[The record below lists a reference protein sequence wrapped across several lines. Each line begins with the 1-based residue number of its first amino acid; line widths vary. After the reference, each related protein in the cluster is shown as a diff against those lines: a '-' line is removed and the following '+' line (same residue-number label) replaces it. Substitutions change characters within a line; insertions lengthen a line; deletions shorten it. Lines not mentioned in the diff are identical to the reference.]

1 MKFAVLGPGEKAA
14 GYSTK
19 RILEE
24 ARRDF
29 KKVDLIP
36 VIDVKLRV
44 DKKGVDAFYGKE
56 SLSGYDYI
64 LPRIDS
70 KRAEVG
76 YPIMRFLDHMGIQK
90 PYLAETV
97 IIAHN
102 KFITLEQLAKKGIP
116 VPETYLTSSKET
128 ANSVMKRV
136 KLPAVIK
143 LLSGFGGE
151 GVLMVDSEEA
161 FRSIIETMKIL
172 RQELL
177 IEKYIPNPGED
188 VRGIMAGD
196 EIIASYK
203 RIAAPGEKKANIH
216 LGGRAVSYKLTP
228 EMKEIVFKSGEAIKS
243 KLCAI
248 DMVVGKEGPQVIEVN
263 INFGLKGI
271 EKTTDI
277 NIARRI
283 IEFVKDEL
291 KR

>member
-128 ANSVMKRV
+128 ANSVMKRI

-161 FRSIIETMKIL
+161 FRSIIETMKTL

-203 RIAAPGEKKANIH
+203 RIAASGEKKANIH

-228 EMKEIVFKSGEAIKS
+228 EMKEIVFKSGEAVKS
-243 KLCAI
+243 RLCAI

>member
-228 EMKEIVFKSGEAIKS
+228 EMEEIVFKSGEAIKS

>member
-1 MKFAVLGPGEKAA
+1 MKFAVLGPRETEA

-24 ARRDF
+24 ARKDF
-29 KKVDLIP
+29 KSVELIP
-36 VIDVKLRV
+36 AIHVRLKTDN
-44 DKKGVDAFYGKE
+44 KGLYIFYNKE
-56 SLSGYDYI
+56 DLSKYDYI

-70 KRAEVG
+70 KRAQIG
-76 YPIMRFLDHMGIQK
+76 YPIMRFLDHFGVRK
-90 PYLAETV
+90 PYVAETL

-102 KFITLEQLAKKGIP
+102 KFLTLEQLAKHKIP
-116 VPETYLTSSKET
+116 IPETFLTSSRQSAKKIME
-128 ANSVMKRV
+128 KI

-151 GVLMVDSEEA
+151 GVLMIDSKEA
-161 FRSIIETMKIL
+161 FNSLIDTMKIL
-172 RQELL
+172 KQEML
-177 IEKYIPNPGED
+177 IEEYVPNPGED
-188 VRGIMAGD
+188 IRGIMAGD

-203 RIAAPGEKKANIH
+203 RIAPPGQKKANIH
-216 LGGRAVSYKLTP
+216 LGGRAVSYKLTE
-228 EMKEIVFKSGEAIKS
+228 EMKEIVFRAGEAIKS

-248 DMVVGKEGPQVIEVN
+248 DMLVGKDGPQVIEVN

-271 EKTTDI
+271 EKTTNI

-283 IEFVKDEL
+283 IEFVKEEL

>member
-1 MKFAVLGPGEKAA
+1 MKFAVLGPREGEA

-24 ARRDF
+24 ARKDF
-29 KKVDLIP
+29 KNVKLIP
-36 VIDVKLRV
+36 AIDVRLKTDR
-44 DKKGVDAFYGKE
+44 KGLHAFHEKDALE
-56 SLSGYDYI
+56 GYEYI

-70 KRAEVG
+70 KRAQVG
-76 YPIMRFLDHMGIQK
+76 YPIMRFLDHLGVRK
-90 PYLAETV
+90 PYVAETV

-102 KFITLEQLAKKGIP
+102 KFITLEQLAKHGIP
-116 VPETYLTSSKET
+116 IPETYLTSSRES
-128 ANSVMKRV
+128 ANKVMEKM

-151 GVLMVDSEEA
+151 GVLMIDSKEA
-161 FRSIIETMKIL
+161 FKSIIETMKIL
-172 RQELL
+172 KQEML
-177 IEKYIPNPGED
+177 IEKFIPNPGED

-203 RIAAPGEKKANIH
+203 RIAPEGEKKANIH

-228 EMKEIVFKSGEAIKS
+228 EMEEIVLKSGEAIKS
-243 KLCAI
+243 RLCAI
-248 DMVVGKEGPQVIEVN
+248 DMVVSKEGPQVIEVN
-263 INFGLKGI
+263 INFGLKAI

-283 IEFVKDEL
+283 IEFVKDEM